1 MKHAIAAVL
10 TALVFACGT
19 AAARADSPSQV
30 VLKAGAFVQT
40 NAGRNTNGIF
50 AAGGEYILHQGS
62 TLQPVDVSVY
72 ADLFGSSGGAGVS
85 IRNSG
90 NAYIGAGAGLYH
102 VSLTPAAGGP
112 AGLFGSYQIP
122 TYTSSGL
129 GGKVFAGF
137 ALRAPLGLELAYHFL
152 PNAGPYQTGAITAE
166 LTLHL

>member
-10 TALVFACGT
+10 TAVVFGACV

-50 AAGGEYILHQGS
+50 AAGGEYIVHQGS
-62 TLQPVDVSVY
+62 TLQPFDVSVY
-72 ADLFGSSGGAGVS
+72 ADLFGGSGGAGVS

-102 VSLTPAAGGP
+102 VSLTPPPGGAAGP
-112 AGLFGSYQIP
+112 FGSSPQT
-122 TYTSSGL
+122 TYTASGL

-137 ALRAPLGLELAYHFL
+137 ALHEPVGLEFAYHFL
-152 PNAGPYQTGAITAE
+152 PNPGPYQTGALTAE